1 MYCLEELGE
10 DAEGD
15 GGKKK
20 KAEEGID
27 GGYLSSSRALYAVS

>member
-1 MYCLEELGE
+1 MRKGIV
-10 DAEGD
+10 
-15 GGKKK
+15 GKKK